1 MAKKRVLII
10 GEDPALIDFNA
21 PEVPKDLNAAKVM
34 AGVNGSVARL
44 QAAGHEAELL
54 LTRDAASV
62 EAQVSRALQ
71 GKNYDVIVIGA
82 GLRILP
88 ALAEHFERLMNVL
101 REKAPR
107 SKLAFNSRP
116 DDSDA
121 AALRWL

>member
-1 MAKKRVLII
+1 MAKKSVLII

-71 GKNYDVIVIGA
+71 GRNYDVIVIGA

-88 ALAEHFERLMNVL
+88 AMAEHFERLMNVL

>member
-10 GEDPALIDFNA
+10 GEDPALIDFDA
-21 PEVPKDLNAAKVM
+21 PDAPKDMSAATVM
-34 AGVNGSVARL
+34 DGLNGSVARL
-44 QAAGHEAELL
+44 QAVGHEAELL

-62 EAQVSRALQ
+62 EAQVSRTVQ
-71 GKNYDVIVIGA
+71 GRSYDVIVIGA
-82 GLRILP
+82 GLRTLP
-88 ALAEHFERLMNVL
+88 KMTGQFEQLMNVL
-101 REKAPR
+101 RDKSPK

>member
-1 MAKKRVLII
+1 MANKSVLII
-10 GEDPALIDFNA
+10 GEDPALIDFDA
-21 PEVPKDLNAAKVM
+21 PDAPKDMSAAKVM
-34 AGVNGSVARL
+34 EGLNGSVARL

-62 EAQVSRALQ
+62 EAQVSSALQ
-71 GKNYDVIVIGA
+71 GRSYDVIVIGA
-82 GLRILP
+82 GLRTLP
-88 ALAEHFERLMNVL
+88 KMAEQFEQLMNVQ
-101 REKAPR
+101 RDRSPR

>member
-1 MAKKRVLII
+1 MANKSVLII
-10 GEDPALIDFNA
+10 GEDPTLIDFDA
-21 PEVPKDLNAAKVM
+21 PDAPKDMSAAKVM
-34 AGVNGSVARL
+34 EGLNGSVARL

-62 EAQVSRALQ
+62 EAQVSSALQ
-71 GKNYDVIVIGA
+71 GRSYDVIVIGA
-82 GLRILP
+82 GLRTLP
-88 ALAEHFERLMNVL
+88 KMAEQFEQLMNVQ
-101 REKAPR
+101 RDRSPR

>member
-10 GEDPALIDFNA
+10 GEDPALIDFDA
-21 PEVPKDLNAAKVM
+21 PDAPKDMSAAKVM
-34 AGVNGSVARL
+34 DGLNGSVARL
-44 QAAGHEAELL
+44 QAVGHEAELL

-62 EAQVSRALQ
+62 EAQVSRTVQ
-71 GKNYDVIVIGA
+71 GGSYDVIVIGA
-82 GLRILP
+82 GLRTLP
-88 ALAEHFERLMNVL
+88 NMTGQFEQLMNVL
-101 REKAPR
+101 RDKSPK